1 MTTAHFDQAAATWD
15 ENPARL
21 AMSKAFAIAIAEC
34 VPLHPD
40 WRALEYGC
48 GTATLSFLLADKL
61 GCITAADASEGMLE
75 QVRLKIA
82 ASGNRT
88 ITPRQLD
95 LANTAPTGESF
106 DFIYCAMALHH
117 VADTQGLAGK
127 FAALLAP
134 GGWLAIVDLCAE
146 DGSFHPDF
154 TVPHN
159 GFAPDRLAALFQDA
173 GLTGCAW
180 RTVHELERDGRR
192 YPQFLL
198 TARKACKN

>member
-1 MTTAHFDQAAATWD
+1 MTTAHFDRAAATWD
-15 ENPARL
+15 ENPVRL
-21 AMSKAFAIAIAEC
+21 TMSKAFAAAIAEC
-34 VPLHPD
+34 VPLRSD

-61 GCITAADASEGMLE
+61 GNITTADASEGMVE

-95 LANTAPTGESF
+95 FTNAAPAGESF

-117 VADTQGLAGK
+117 VADTRDLVGK
-127 FAALLAP
+127 FAALLTP

-146 DGSFHPDF
+146 DGSFHQDVA
-154 TVPHN
+154 VPHN
-159 GFAPDRLAALFQDA
+159 GFDPEKLRNTFAAA
-173 GLTGCAW
+173 GVDKLGW
-180 RTVHELERDGRR
+180 QTVYEMERNGHR
-192 YPQFLL
+192 YPIFLL
-198 TARKACKN
+198 TGRKAASV